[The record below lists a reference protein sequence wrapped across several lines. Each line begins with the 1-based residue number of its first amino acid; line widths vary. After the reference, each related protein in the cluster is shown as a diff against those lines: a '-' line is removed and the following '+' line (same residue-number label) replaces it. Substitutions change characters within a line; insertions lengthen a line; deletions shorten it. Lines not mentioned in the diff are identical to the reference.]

1 MDNINLNRQEL
12 ENIYGKISPFE
23 FKNKLIELANTSNR
37 KSTRTLLD
45 AGRGNPNWGAATPR
59 EAFFTFGHFAITE
72 SRFSWDNGDLTGIP
86 KKTGIYNRFYKFINE
101 NLLNVLNK
109 KINNFF
115 DSITLEDLV
124 NQYIESNSNILYYI

>member
-45 AGRGNPNWGAATPR
+45 AGRGNPNWVAATPR

-101 NLLNVLNK
+101 NSNMPGIETLREIIEYGINELN
-109 KINNFF
+109 INA
-115 DSITLEDLV
+115 
-124 NQYIESNSNILYYI
+124 